1 VFDTVLPLVVFGATL
16 ILIMV
21 RPKKLNE
28 AITALGGAVLML
40 LLGRVQIGEAAGVLA
55 GKWDVFLFFLG
66 LMTIA
71 AVADSAGFFDWTA
84 AVALKLAGG
93 SGLRLFLNIFA
104 LGALISTFL
113 SNDATALILT
123 PVVYTLVTRLRLNPL
138 PFMFACTFIADTA
151 SFTLPVSNPIN
162 ILITGAF
169 PQTQELGT
177 FLKHLL
183 VASLLSI
190 GLNTLLFAFIFR
202 RQLPARFSGEGLDLP
217 GEVIQNR
224 GKGFFWYASGCLG
237 LIAIGYMTASLLR
250 WPLSLVAMGGAVALV
265 AGAFGFRRLSWPKLG
280 REISW
285 SIFLF
290 IGGMFIVVQGVENTG
305 LIRELGKL
313 IINAAGSSPFS
324 AVMVGTFG
332 TALGAN
338 LINNVPMALVMTAA
352 LNQVGQLSA
361 NSSVFTGLVFA
372 TILGA
377 DLGPNLTTVGSL
389 ATVLWLLILRRKGLE
404 VSPLQ
409 YFKLGVLVTPLML
422 LIGALSIW
430 ISILL

>member
-1 VFDTVLPLVVFGATL
+1 MFDTVLPLVVFGATL

-28 AITALGGAVLML
+28 AITALGGAILML
-40 LLGRVQIGEAAGVLA
+40 LLGRVQLGEAAGVLA

-190 GLNTLLFAFIFR
+190 GLNTLLFALIFR

-217 GEVIQNR
+217 GEVIQSR

-237 LIAIGYMTASLLR
+237 LIAVGYLAASLLR

-265 AGAFGFRRLSWPKLG
+265 AGAFGFGRLSWPKLG
-280 REISW
+280 QEISW

-305 LIRELGKL
+305 LIREIGKL
-313 IINAAGSSPFS
+313 IINAAGTSPFS

-422 LIGALSIW
+422 LAGALSIW
-430 ISILL
+430 INLIF